1 MLLNIYGQLDDC
13 QTRIYNALL
22 SNNRADKESA
32 YIYAVHHVSNLKAD
46 LDAKWHE
53 WSLQGR
59 NRQFCTRD
67 LDKIDDESLD
77 LNLRFCIEVING
89 RINRCTSA
97 PISPYAIQTIFFS
110 PEPLQRSTVLYE
122 EKGHDGQERQL
133 KVSDFISVLD
143 YAMKFAEMNSDAD
156 FYKYNKAKL
165 AIKTVD
171 LAINHKPVDKPLNKT
186 LHIVNDIL
194 TEYAKSIG
202 KDKEA
207 KRDATGISL
216 LVDLAIDFL
225 VRG

>member
-1 MLLNIYGQLDDC
+1 MPYLTSKAEVYAKWNELKNQGVFVIYKDVC
-13 QTRIYNALL
+13 QFT
-22 SNNRADKESA
+22 
-32 YIYAVHHVSNLKAD
+32 D
-46 LDAKWHE
+46 LD
-53 WSLQGR
+53 
-59 NRQFCTRD
+59 
-67 LDKIDDESLD
+67 LD
-77 LNLRFCIEVING
+77 LNLRFCAEVINE
-89 RINRCTSA
+89 RMRSNFSS
-97 PISPYAIQTIFFS
+97 PIVPYAVQMLFFS

-156 FYKYNKAKL
+156 FDKYNKAKL
-165 AIKTVD
+165 AIKTVY

-194 TEYAKSIG
+194 TEYAKSIS

>member
-1 MLLNIYGQLDDC
+1 MEEELIEQLEES
-13 QTRIYNALL
+13 QLQIQRALVRGDRR
-22 SNNRADKESA
+22 SREEA
-32 YIYAVHHVSNLKAD
+32 YMYAVSHVQGLETEVY
-46 LDAKWHE
+46 AKWNE
-53 WSLQGR
+53 LKNQGVFVIYKDVC
-59 NRQFCTRD
+59 QFTN
-67 LDKIDDESLD
+67 LDLD
-77 LNLRFCIEVING
+77 LNLRFCAEVINE
-89 RINRCTSA
+89 RMRSNFSS
-97 PISPYAIQTIFFS
+97 PIAPYAVQMLFFS
-110 PEPLQRSTVLYE
+110 PEQLQRSMVLYE

-156 FYKYNKAKL
+156 FDKYNKAKL
-165 AIKTVD
+165 AIKTVG

-194 TEYAKSIG
+194 TEYAKSIS

>member
-1 MLLNIYGQLDDC
+1 M
-13 QTRIYNALL
+13 
-22 SNNRADKESA
+22 
-32 YIYAVHHVSNLKAD
+32 YAVSHVQGLATEVYARWNELKNQGVFVIYKDVCQFTD
-46 LDAKWHE
+46 LD
-53 WSLQGR
+53 
-59 NRQFCTRD
+59 
-67 LDKIDDESLD
+67 LD
-77 LNLRFCIEVING
+77 LNLRFCAEVINE
-89 RINRCTSA
+89 RMRSNFSS
-97 PISPYAIQTIFFS
+97 PIAPYAVQMLFFS
-110 PEPLQRSTVLYE
+110 PEPLQRSMVLYE

-156 FYKYNKAKL
+156 FDKYNKAKL

-194 TEYAKSIG
+194 TEYAKYIS

-207 KRDATGISL
+207 KRDAIGISL

>member
-1 MLLNIYGQLDDC
+1 M
-13 QTRIYNALL
+13 
-22 SNNRADKESA
+22 
-32 YIYAVHHVSNLKAD
+32 YAVSHVQGLATEVY
-46 LDAKWHE
+46 AKWNE
-53 WSLQGR
+53 LKNQGVFVIYKDVC
-59 NRQFCTRD
+59 QFTD
-67 LDKIDDESLD
+67 LNLD
-77 LNLRFCIEVING
+77 LNLRFCAEVINE
-89 RINRCTSA
+89 RMRSNFSS
-97 PISPYAIQTIFFS
+97 PIAPYAVQMLFFS

-133 KVSDFISVLD
+133 KVSDFILVLD

-156 FYKYNKAKL
+156 FDKYNKAKL

-194 TEYAKSIG
+194 TECAKSIG
-202 KDKEA
+202 KDQES
-207 KRDATGISL
+207 KRAAAGISL